1 MLTRSADMLSVGG
14 DSARSAVAADRVA
27 DPGVIACD
35 AVAVAPVASVT
46 VTMLLVAEQVVLAAL
61 LTVKRPP
68 GRATVTAAPGAACVV
83 PSPRIRVLPDASDMA

>member
-1 MLTRSADMLSVGG
+1 M
-14 DSARSAVAADRVA
+14 AADRVA

-68 GRATVTAAPGAACVV
+68 DAPLTAAPGAACVV
-83 PSPRIRVLPDASDMA
+83 LSPRIRVLPDANDMA